1 MEIIPIYTGFYSASM
16 LKKVIIYFHEQL
28 ILGYGGSHGIR
39 DENLLDSALEQP
51 KVTFGEKFLHDS
63 IMKMAAASGYH
74 LCNNYPFV
82 DGNKRIALVAMDV
95 FLQRN
100 GLEIIANE
108 IDTYNLIMELASG
121 NLSKE
126 SLANWLENNTSAL
139 TSS

>member
-1 MEIIPIYTGFYSASM
+1 
-16 LKKVIIYFHEQL
+16 
-28 ILGYGGSHGIR
+28 
-39 DENLLDSALEQP
+39 
-51 KVTFGEKFLHDS
+51 
-63 IMKMAAASGYH
+63 
-74 LCNNYPFV
+74 
-82 DGNKRIALVAMDV
+82 MDV